1 MKWRTLRTDDFA
13 LTTSDYLCPQH
24 MKILL
29 IGQGIAG
36 TMLAWAL
43 HQRGVQVR
51 IADGSLPGNASLP
64 AAGIINPVTGKRFVK
79 SWRLEEFFPAAKH
92 AYQALEQFLKVPVWQ
107 PHPILRLLGTA
118 EESNDWAARCALP
131 DYADYLGER
140 RDAGAWQPFIK
151 PGLSYGVI
159 HQAARVH
166 FPNLIGRFRQWALE
180 SGIFENKVMDY
191 DAIPGIAPDYD
202 AVVFCEGFRAAENP
216 FFPELSWQP
225 AKGEALLL
233 RLQNAAHITDM
244 LKKTMTLV
252 PMGEGVFWA
261 GGSYQWHYP
270 DLLPSEAERN
280 FILRHVDEML
290 AAPFEIIGHVA
301 GVRPAVK
308 DRRPYIG
315 VSKKHSNL
323 FIFNGLG
330 TKGALLAPYWA
341 EHLAAHLLQGLPLDA
356 AVDTKRSGA
365 GA

>member
-1 MKWRTLRTDDFA
+1 
-13 LTTSDYLCPQH
+13 

-43 HQRGVQVR
+43 QQRGVQVR
-51 IADGSLPGNASLP
+51 IADGSLPGSSSLP

-79 SWRLEEFFPAAKH
+79 SWRLEEFFPVAQN
-92 AYQALEQFLKVPVWQ
+92 AYLALQQALKTPVWQ
-107 PHPILRLLGTA
+107 PHPILRLLGTP

-140 RDAGAWQPFIK
+140 PNAGAWQPFVK

-159 HQAARVH
+159 HKAARVH
-166 FPNLIGRFRQWALE
+166 FPNLIGAFRQKAIDA
-180 SGIFENKVMDY
+180 GIFENKSIDY
-191 DAIPGIAPDYD
+191 DDVLRIAPEYD

-216 FFPELSWQP
+216 FFPELSWQL

-233 RLQNAAHITDM
+233 RLADAGTITDM

-252 PMGEGVFWA
+252 PMGDSVFSA

-270 DLLPSEAERN
+270 DLLPSAAERD
-280 FILRHVDEML
+280 FILRHVAEML
-290 AAPFEIIGHVA
+290 VAPFEIIGHVA
-301 GVRPAVK
+301 GVRPTVK

-315 VSKKHSNL
+315 ASRAHSNL

-341 EHLAAHLLQGLPLDA
+341 DHLAAHLCNGTALDA
-356 AVDTKRSGA
+356 AVDTRRVGA